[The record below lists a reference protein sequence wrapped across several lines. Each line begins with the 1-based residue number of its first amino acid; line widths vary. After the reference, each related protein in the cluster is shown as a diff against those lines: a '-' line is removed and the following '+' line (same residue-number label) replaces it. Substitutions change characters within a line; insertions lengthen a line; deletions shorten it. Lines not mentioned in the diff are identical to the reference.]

1 MMMMMPTTSKRRST
15 ASSLVQCSGEMKQIT
30 AQKLLHH
37 NKIEMKINQYWK
49 FEAYQI
55 GSGHII
61 NEMAQTSSKI
71 SRFQISDFRSQK
83 KRSRFTRVL
92 DRVSRCS
99 LSLSLFNKTP
109 KKKNRFFFNLGQ
121 LGSQGWAWESGLVWA
136 SYQLWWNGLNV

>member
-1 MMMMMPTTSKRRST
+1 
-15 ASSLVQCSGEMKQIT
+15 MKQIT

-55 GSGHII
+55 GGGHII

-71 SRFQISDFRSQK
+71 SRFQIPDFRSQK
-83 KRSRFTRVL
+83 KRSWFTSVL

-99 LSLSLFNKTP
+99 LSLSLSVFNKIP
-109 KKKNRFFFNLGQ
+109 QKKKKKIDFFLI
-121 LGSQGWAWESGLVWA
+121 LDS
-136 SYQLWWNGLNV
+136 